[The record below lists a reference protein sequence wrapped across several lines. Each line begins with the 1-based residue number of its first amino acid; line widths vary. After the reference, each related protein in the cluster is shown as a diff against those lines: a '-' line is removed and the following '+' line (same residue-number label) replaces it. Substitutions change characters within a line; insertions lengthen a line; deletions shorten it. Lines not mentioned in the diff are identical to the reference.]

1 MNLIRTLL
9 SLVII
14 MIFLPLSSL
23 TLDYVSRIDYDYSE
37 INDEIAM
44 YQLRELLLIAYD
56 IEIDDDEINFT
67 YQDKTFRLS
76 LINNRLILQ
85 PGTQIYLDEVDN
97 LYFMQSDGLIY
108 VNYEKDDRQ
117 YQKVLINADG
127 IYLDEFSD
135 CALSDDVVDSTQE

>member
-1 MNLIRTLL
+1 M
-9 SLVII
+9 
-14 MIFLPLSSL
+14 PLSSL
-23 TLDYVSRIDYDYSE
+23 TLNYVSRIDYDYSE

-76 LINNRLILQ
+76 LINNRLILT
-85 PGTQIYLDEVDN
+85 PGTQIFLDEVDD
-97 LYFMQSDGLIY
+97 LYFTQSDGLIY
-108 VNYEKDDRQ
+108 VNYEKDDRK
-117 YQKVLINADG
+117 YQKVLINTNG

-135 CALSDDVVDSTQE
+135 CALSDDVFDSSQE

>member
-1 MNLIRTLL
+1 M
-9 SLVII
+9 
-14 MIFLPLSSL
+14 PLSSL

-56 IEIDDDEINFT
+56 IEIYDDEINFT

-127 IYLDEFSD
+127 IYLDKFSD
-135 CALSDDVVDSTQE
+135 CTLSDDVIDSTQE

>member
-1 MNLIRTLL
+1 M
-9 SLVII
+9 
-14 MIFLPLSSL
+14 PLSSL

-56 IEIDDDEINFT
+56 IEIYDDEINFT

-76 LINNRLILQ
+76 LINNRLILT
-85 PGTQIYLDEVDN
+85 PGTQIYLDEVGD
-97 LYFMQSDGLIY
+97 LYFTQSDGLIY

-135 CALSDDVVDSTQE
+135 CTLSDDVIDSTQE

>member
-1 MNLIRTLL
+1 M
-9 SLVII
+9 
-14 MIFLPLSSL
+14 PLSSL

-56 IEIDDDEINFT
+56 IEIYDDEINFT

-76 LINNRLILQ
+76 LINNRLILT

-127 IYLDEFSD
+127 IYLDKFSD
-135 CALSDDVVDSTQE
+135 CTLSDDVIDSTQE